1 MKIITVLIALGFLF
15 TPDLSLASS
24 RASIVATINSDMIT
38 ALQLEKN
45 VRLALL
51 AKGVDPNK
59 VSPGELKDI
68 KKSVLDDLVKESILI
83 QEAKNQNID
92 IYNGNFSDWKEY
104 KDVEKEIRNSIDKA
118 GISKEAFYADL
129 AKQGYDEKFY
139 KDKVKK
145 SLLTQTLI
153 NRNVLRKII
162 VTNDEILEFYLAN
175 GGQIT
180 GKANV
185 ALLVYPNGEQMDMH
199 SEKLLDNPRRFEDI
213 AKDISVGPSANK
225 GGVLGEMAVSDLAVP
240 VQSAIQG
247 LDAGEVSKVFSL
259 NGAYA
264 QAKVLSKT
272 TSSDNLAEIID
283 PAVVAKIRD
292 GLRMQRV
299 GNKIEEYIT
308 GLEKKAI
315 VTIR

>member
-1 MKIITVLIALGFLF
+1 MKIITVLIALSFLF

-59 VSPGELKDI
+59 VNPGELKDI

-92 IYNGNFSDWKEY
+92 ISD
-104 KDVEKEIRNSIDKA
+104 KDVEKEIQNSIDKA

-213 AKDISVGPSANK
+213 AKDISVGPSADK

>member
-92 IYNGNFSDWKEY
+92 ISD
-104 KDVEKEIRNSIDKA
+104 KDVEKEIQNSIDKA

-145 SLLTQTLI
+145 I
-153 NRNVLRKII
+153 
-162 VTNDEILEFYLAN
+162 
-175 GGQIT
+175 
-180 GKANV
+180 
-185 ALLVYPNGEQMDMH
+185 
-199 SEKLLDNPRRFEDI
+199 
-213 AKDISVGPSANK
+213 
-225 GGVLGEMAVSDLAVP
+225 
-240 VQSAIQG
+240 
-247 LDAGEVSKVFSL
+247 
-259 NGAYA
+259 
-264 QAKVLSKT
+264 
-272 TSSDNLAEIID
+272 IID
-283 PAVVAKIRD
+283 ANSHKQKRAS
-292 GLRMQRV
+292 
-299 GNKIEEYIT
+299 
-308 GLEKKAI
+308 
-315 VTIR
+315 

>member
-15 TPDLSLASS
+15 TPDLSLASPK
-24 RASIVATINSDMIT
+24 ASIVATINSEMIT

-59 VSPGELKDI
+59 VNSGELKDI

-83 QEAKNQNID
+83 QEAKNQNIN
-92 IYNGNFSDWKEY
+92 ISD
-104 KDVEKEIRNSIDKA
+104 KDVENEIQNSINKA
-118 GISKEAFYADL
+118 GITKEAFYADL

-180 GKANV
+180 EKANV
-185 ALLVYPNGEQMDMH
+185 ALLVYPNGEQMDTY

-213 AKDISVGPSANK
+213 AKNISVGPSADK

-264 QAKVLSKT
+264 QVKVLSKT

>member
-59 VSPGELKDI
+59 VGPGELKDI

-92 IYNGNFSDWKEY
+92 ISD
-104 KDVEKEIRNSIDKA
+104 KDVEKEIQNSIDKA

-213 AKDISVGPSANK
+213 AKDISVGPSADK

>member
-15 TPDLSLASS
+15 TPDLSLASPK
-24 RASIVATINSDMIT
+24 ASIVATINSEMIT

-59 VSPGELKDI
+59 VNSGELKDI

-83 QEAKNQNID
+83 QEAKNQNIN
-92 IYNGNFSDWKEY
+92 ISD
-104 KDVEKEIRNSIDKA
+104 KDVENEIQNSINKA
-118 GISKEAFYADL
+118 GITKEAFYADL

-185 ALLVYPNGEQMDMH
+185 ALLVYPNGEQMDTY
-199 SEKLLDNPRRFEDI
+199 SEKLLDNPRWFEDI
-213 AKDISVGPSANK
+213 AKNISVGPSADK

-264 QAKVLSKT
+264 QVKVLSKT

>member
-83 QEAKNQNID
+83 QEPKNQNID
-92 IYNGNFSDWKEY
+92 ISD
-104 KDVEKEIRNSIDKA
+104 KDVEKEIQNSIDKA

>member
-59 VSPGELKDI
+59 VNPGELKDI

-92 IYNGNFSDWKEY
+92 ISD
-104 KDVEKEIRNSIDKA
+104 KDVEKEIQNSIDKA

-213 AKDISVGPSANK
+213 AKDISVGPSADK

>member
-92 IYNGNFSDWKEY
+92 ISD
-104 KDVEKEIRNSIDKA
+104 KDVEKEIQNSIDKA

>member
-1 MKIITVLIALGFLF
+1 LKIITVLIALGFLF

-92 IYNGNFSDWKEY
+92 ISD
-104 KDVEKEIRNSIDKA
+104 KDVEKEIQNSIDKA

-199 SEKLLDNPRRFEDI
+199 SEKLLDNPRRFEDV
-213 AKDISVGPSANK
+213 AKDISVGPSADK

>member
-92 IYNGNFSDWKEY
+92 ISD
-104 KDVEKEIRNSIDKA
+104 KDVEKEIQNSIDKA

-199 SEKLLDNPRRFEDI
+199 SEKLLDNPRRFEDV
-213 AKDISVGPSANK
+213 AKDISVGPSADK

>member
-1 MKIITVLIALGFLF
+1 LIALGFLF
-15 TPDLSLASS
+15 TPDLSLASPK
-24 RASIVATINSDMIT
+24 ASIVATINSEMIT

-59 VSPGELKDI
+59 VNSGELKDI

-83 QEAKNQNID
+83 QEAKNQNIN
-92 IYNGNFSDWKEY
+92 ISD
-104 KDVEKEIRNSIDKA
+104 KDVENEIQNSINKA
-118 GISKEAFYADL
+118 GITKEAFYADL

-185 ALLVYPNGEQMDMH
+185 ALLVYPNGEQMDTY

-213 AKDISVGPSANK
+213 AKNISVGPSADK

-264 QAKVLSKT
+264 QVKVLSKT